1 MNKRVEK
8 RGFTYVELMVVIL
21 CIGILASVT
30 VPIVRGRLE
39 QAKWSEGAGMAGA
52 VKTAVRAYFV
62 NDPIAAAS
70 LAGSLVSDVEAA
82 LGFQAG
88 DLTGRYFTSAQFTI
102 SSIDAYGNAVITVS
116 NPPGLTG
123 SGVLGASGWV
133 YTP

>member
-1 MNKRVEK
+1 MNKRGEK

-30 VPIVRGRLE
+30 VPIIRGRME

-70 LAGSLVSDVEAA
+70 LTGSLVSDVEAA
-82 LGFQAG
+82 LGFRAG

-102 SSIDAYGNAVITVS
+102 SSINANGDAVIAVS

-123 SGVLGASGWV
+123 SAVLGASGWI

>member
-1 MNKRVEK
+1 MNKRGK
-8 RGFTYVELMVVIL
+8 RKGFSLIELVMVIL
-21 CIGILASVT
+21 VAGILVSVT
-30 VPIVRGRLE
+30 VPIVRGRME

-62 NDPIAAAS
+62 NNPTAAAD
-70 LAGSLVSDVEAA
+70 LAGSLVSDVEAS

-88 DLTGRYFTSAQFTI
+88 DLTGRYFSSDQLTI
-102 SSIDAYGNAVITVS
+102 SSVDAYGNAVITVS
-116 NPPGLTG
+116 NPVGLTG